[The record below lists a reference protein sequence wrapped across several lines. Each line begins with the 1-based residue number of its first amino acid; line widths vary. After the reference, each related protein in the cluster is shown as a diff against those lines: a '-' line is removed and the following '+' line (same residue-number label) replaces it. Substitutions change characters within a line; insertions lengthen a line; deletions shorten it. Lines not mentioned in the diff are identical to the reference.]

1 MDGDRPVVDGRDIF
15 ESELQGL
22 IREVFEEGWEFGS
35 DGLPS
40 TECGYA
46 ESEEAHKRHD
56 KKLHELLIS
65 YFDGETSDVGAQD
78 EASEAREVGDSVRQK
93 GYIERAFEDGP
104 VEVKTSEDG
113 KATFRIVR
121 PKSHLIP
128 RDPNAFVVDEWDP
141 IKKITDEFAREMELR
156 FAYEGKRV
164 AMGHCDLTKMPD
176 GSIHA
181 SIEFFPQNPR

>member
-1 MDGDRPVVDGRDIF
+1 MDGDRPVVDGRDLL
-15 ESELQGL
+15 ESGLQELV
-22 IREVFEEGWEFGS
+22 REVFEEGWEFGS

-65 YFDGETSDVGAQD
+65 YFDGETSDVGTQD
-78 EASEAREVGDSVRQK
+78 EASEAREVGD
-93 GYIERAFEDGP
+93 G
-104 VEVKTSEDG
+104 
-113 KATFRIVR
+113 VR
-121 PKSHLIP
+121 PKSRLIP

-141 IKKITDEFAREMELR
+141 IRAIDDKFAREMELR

-164 AMGHCDLTKMPD
+164 AIGHCDLTKDPD

-181 SIEFFPQNPR
+181 SIKFFPQNPR